1 MDQTHQ
7 RPEFMTPEY
16 THKITEIIKFEI
28 NTIKN
33 KLYKRDLEMEDTI
46 MMMGEDANIKY
57 EPIEN
62 LNLSVVERQKL
73 KMDLEMWNK
82 YLTMYPIDV
91 YDDIITS
98 ASNLVK
104 QLEKEY
110 STALEKMKTANR
122 NLGAAENQ
130 LKQKKI
136 EYINLTEDTYENN
149 QVNSSQAKKIPEL
162 KKLLD
167 KLNKD
172 IPTLRKEYQ
181 QAKEPEVILV
191 KKLETAKKDL
201 LALKKQFQPN
211 PIQSQKQQSNNNGS
225 GLESIEEEPSQT
237 KIVPKCWLCDDGE
250 CTCD

>member
-1 MDQTHQ
+1 MDQTQQ

-110 STALEKMKTANR
+110 
-122 NLGAAENQ
+122 
-130 LKQKKI
+130 LK
-136 EYINLTEDTYENN
+136 L
-149 QVNSSQAKKIPEL
+149 
-162 KKLLD
+162 
-167 KLNKD
+167 
-172 IPTLRKEYQ
+172 
-181 QAKEPEVILV
+181 
-191 KKLETAKKDL
+191 
-201 LALKKQFQPN
+201 
-211 PIQSQKQQSNNNGS
+211 
-225 GLESIEEEPSQT
+225 
-237 KIVPKCWLCDDGE
+237 
-250 CTCD
+250 